1 MGARAGRE
9 PTAPLAPPDDLTHPG
24 HPAVR
29 RGDPRGAKS
38 REHGSPRAPFRPP
51 GVFGVLATTTTRSCA
66 RFRYFIIPRP
76 GRGRGQ
82 PATARSGAALAQ
94 LGFLER
100 RAAPRRVVREQP
112 HFCDNLRVER
122 TLQHRFAVSHR
133 PGRGEDGRETVR
145 CGGRHTFPLFRDSRV
160 QRAKASERDH
170 HSQAKDARSHTH
182 LHSERAPTSS

>member
-1 MGARAGRE
+1 MQLAILIHGYYVCACIYRTPLFDPKTVLLQITRSQRRRGVGARAGRE
-9 PTAPLAPPDDLTHPG
+9 PTAPRAPPDDLTHPG

-29 RGDPRGAKS
+29 RGEPRGAKS
-38 REHGSPRAPFRPP
+38 KEHGSPRAPFRPP

-100 RAAPRRVVREQP
+100 RAAPRRVVREQTN
-112 HFCDNLRVER
+112 FCDNLRVARR
-122 TLQHRFAVSHR
+122 TL
-133 PGRGEDGRETVR
+133 
-145 CGGRHTFPLFRDSRV
+145 
-160 QRAKASERDH
+160 
-170 HSQAKDARSHTH
+170 
-182 LHSERAPTSS
+182 